1 MEKSLEVMVKML
13 DMHGL
18 RYRMEGK
25 KFLYGETASNMTKP
39 ATQQDSLVR
48 CLITQNM
55 SAYALLVSEPFFSF
69 VPLMLVAI

>member
-39 ATQQDSLVR
+39 ATQQDSLYSKMPYYSEYE
-48 CLITQNM
+48 CLCPPG
-55 SAYALLVSEPFFSF
+55 E
-69 VPLMLVAI
+69 